1 MPLMFQGTYG
11 ESIGVSGIN
20 YLAFG
25 VGVTGASQVNA
36 QFMDWM
42 FRRLKERNGG
52 EGRPEYRIRA
62 CFLPHISRS
71 EAAEVVLM

>member
-62 CFLPHISRS
+62 SVFLFLI
-71 EAAEVVLM
+71 EFGG